1 MLCNITDCSLIENNL
16 RCKLWHSVPLPF
28 PFCTLSSFVPV
39 RLRMLNPSTCTSTT
53 NNYPTPHIFSNIF
66 GRLPSRIWMTSVAHP
81 PPLNSPSTLFLKDK
95 IECKR
100 FQVSA
105 KELQDFRV
113 VRGAK
118 RAGTQDRNLHPARW
132 HILFCGPTQEP
143 VLARA
148 TGQIGRGFGKN
159 AGEWTGRVE
168 ISKEETPGRK
178 RSMYGYTLTY
188 SWL

>member
-28 PFCTLSSFVPV
+28 PFCILSSFVPV

-105 KELQDFRV
+105 RLPCS
-113 VRGAK
+113 
-118 RAGTQDRNLHPARW
+118 AGCKKSGYSR
-132 HILFCGPTQEP
+132 QEP
-143 VLARA
+143 ASSKVTYFILRA
-148 TGQIGRGFGKN
+148 YTG
-159 AGEWTGRVE
+159 TGVSQSHRTNRERFWKKMQVNGPE
-168 ISKEETPGRK
+168 G
-178 RSMYGYTLTY
+178 
-188 SWL
+188 

>member
-118 RAGTQDRNLHPARW
+118 RAGTPDRNLHPARW

-143 VLARA
+143 VLASA
-148 TGQIGRGFGKN
+148 NTGKKNRERFWEKCRWMDLNGRNK
-159 AGEWTGRVE
+159 EGR
-168 ISKEETPGRK
+168 IF
-178 RSMYGYTLTY
+178 
-188 SWL
+188 WQ